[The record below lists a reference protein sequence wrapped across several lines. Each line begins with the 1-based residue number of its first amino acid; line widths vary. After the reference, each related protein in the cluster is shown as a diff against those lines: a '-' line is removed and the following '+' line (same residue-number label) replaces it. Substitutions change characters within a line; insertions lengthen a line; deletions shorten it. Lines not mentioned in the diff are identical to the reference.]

1 MSRQRSRKRRPRPDA
16 NDSSGV
22 AFNTVSPLP
31 ADVLDAAEWEALVE
45 AMHSRPPKAIRLRH
59 VGAHGLAEPL
69 PTPFATEPIPWFEWG
84 RFATSEN
91 RPGQYLHHA
100 AGAYYIQ
107 DAASQL
113 ALKLLAVQPGERIA
127 DVCASPGGKASAILE
142 IVGPGGGFLLAN
154 ESIRNRVPAL
164 AWNLA
169 RVGYPRYAVTNLD
182 PELLAQQL
190 SGSFD
195 GVLVDAPCTGQ
206 TLVGRGKQKAL
217 AFSTDQVLHA
227 AARQRRILEA
237 AAQLVRAGGR
247 LVYSTCTFAVEENE
261 DVIGNFLCDN
271 NHWHAEPVMG
281 LSRWASGREPGGY
294 RLYPHRDGCAGA
306 YSILLRH
313 KATNAVSEDS
323 NAMAVEPS
331 EWQAVQVGDEIV
343 GEMAGSTLMEHRQ
356 RITAL
361 PTGESELLRGV
372 ECEGLEISYQP
383 KKQWMPSHALA
394 LRRDAAW
401 RPARTIDLDDS
412 DAVRFMRGETLP
424 AAGVGW
430 CVVRW
435 RGHPLGWVR
444 MNAMR
449 GNNGLPPAARLPF
462 APVVG

>member
-237 AAQLVRAGGR
+237 AAQLV
-247 LVYSTCTFAVEENE
+247 LWSSSV
-261 DVIGNFLCDN
+261 
-271 NHWHAEPVMG
+271 HW
-281 LSRWASGREPGGY
+281 
-294 RLYPHRDGCAGA
+294 
-306 YSILLRH
+306 
-313 KATNAVSEDS
+313 
-323 NAMAVEPS
+323 
-331 EWQAVQVGDEIV
+331 
-343 GEMAGSTLMEHRQ
+343 
-356 RITAL
+356 
-361 PTGESELLRGV
+361 
-372 ECEGLEISYQP
+372 
-383 KKQWMPSHALA
+383 KKQCEEIRIPSKI
-394 LRRDAAW
+394 W
-401 RPARTIDLDDS
+401 
-412 DAVRFMRGETLP
+412 
-424 AAGVGW
+424 
-430 CVVRW
+430 
-435 RGHPLGWVR
+435 
-444 MNAMR
+444 
-449 GNNGLPPAARLPF
+449 
-462 APVVG
+462 